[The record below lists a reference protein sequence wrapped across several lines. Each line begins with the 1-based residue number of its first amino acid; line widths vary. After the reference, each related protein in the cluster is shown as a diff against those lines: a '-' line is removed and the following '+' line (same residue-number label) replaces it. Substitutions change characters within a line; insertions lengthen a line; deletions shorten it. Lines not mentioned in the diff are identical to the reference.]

1 LVQELNLLQ
10 TRGSELCMAIFSSST
25 VWSHL
30 SEGMQISTVR
40 HIEMVG
46 QLIVLWAVVSS
57 TA

>member
-1 LVQELNLLQ
+1 
-10 TRGSELCMAIFSSST
+10 MAIFSSST

-46 QLIVLWAVVSS
+46 QLTVLWAVVSS